1 MGERQF
7 QGFHSF
13 AEGIVFIE
21 NFPVGKNVKYVVVL
35 FATRGTVC
43 VWGANIPPLVAF
55 SNTSAP
61 LTISRITSKEL
72 YDGQKKYTRE
82 LQDPM
87 PCSLSR
93 LS

>member
-7 QGFHSF
+7 QGFHSLV
-13 AEGIVFIE
+13 EGIVFIE
-21 NFPVGKNVKYVVVL
+21 NFPVGKNVKYVHVVVL

-72 YDGQKKYTRE
+72 
-82 LQDPM
+82 
-87 PCSLSR
+87 
-93 LS
+93 